1 MKVIKCDTKTTI
13 TNMITG
19 HIYKDEEECQEDI
32 KNSDTS
38 TEERHIKRDVL
49 VIAPMFEISNET

>member
-1 MKVIKCDTKTTI
+1 
-13 TNMITG
+13 MITG
-19 HIYKDEEECQEDI
+19 HIYKDEEECQADI